1 MGCLLEIFIRLLLA
15 LLYLGTVSSC
25 KGNLSHL
32 ILSLNLNHLIRVDKL
47 ICFSRFFKYKKGIEM
62 KKEIDISRVGE
73 FLKDGMTISLGGF
86 FGCGAPHHIIDE
98 IVKTGVKDLVLVS
111 SDTYIDGEGA
121 GKLVSSNQIS
131 KLIASHIGTN
141 KYTQKRVNEG
151 FIELELIP
159 QGTFIEKF
167 RAATA
172 GLGGVLTPTGLGTLA
187 QEGRRVINVDGKDYI
202 LEKPIQVD
210 LAIIKAYKSDEIGN
224 LIYNKSARNFNVVMA
239 GAAKMTIAEVEE
251 IVEVGE
257 LDPNFI
263 HTPFVYVDYI
273 VKA

>member
-1 MGCLLEIFIRLLLA
+1 
-15 LLYLGTVSSC
+15 
-25 KGNLSHL
+25 
-32 ILSLNLNHLIRVDKL
+32 
-47 ICFSRFFKYKKGIEM
+47 M
-62 KKEIDISRVGE
+62 KKEIDISRIGE

-98 IVKTGVKDLVLVS
+98 IVKTGVKELTVVS

-121 GKLVSSNQIS
+121 GKLVLANQIS

-167 RAATA
+167 RAASG
-172 GLGGVLTPTGLGTLA
+172 GLGGVLTPTGLGTLM
-187 QEGRRVINVDGKDYI
+187 QEGREVITIDGKDYI
-202 LEKPIQVD
+202 LEKPMHVD
-210 LAIIKAYKSDEIGN
+210 LAIIKAHKSDKLGN
-224 LIYNKSARNFNVVMA
+224 LIYNKSARNFNVAMA
-239 GAAKMTIAEVEE
+239 GAGTVTIAEVEE
-251 IVEVGE
+251 IVEE

-263 HTPFVYVDYI
+263 HTPFVYVDYV